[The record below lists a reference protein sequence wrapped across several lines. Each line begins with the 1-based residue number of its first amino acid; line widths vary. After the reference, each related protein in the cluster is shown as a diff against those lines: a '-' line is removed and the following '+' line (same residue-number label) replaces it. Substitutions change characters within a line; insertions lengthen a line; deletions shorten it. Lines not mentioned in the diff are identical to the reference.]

1 MGETRVDLKHLLEDI
16 RDAYPFPMEEAII
29 TELVANSLDSQ
40 ASKISFWVKAE
51 SATLM
56 VIDNGTG
63 MSDRDLKAYH
73 DIASTTKVRGKGI
86 GFAGVGVKLALLCA
100 ESVVTETR
108 RLGFHKAT
116 KWHLESNV
124 RAPWEYIEPEGMVP
138 SIEGTAVS
146 ILLMSS
152 KSNLLDPGFIQ
163 QVVQKHF
170 YPILDKEFM
179 RRILKHVYKNGILFF
194 VNGERVTVPSA
205 ERNRHRRQFVVNLGK
220 KAKPVGI
227 GFLEKSKT
235 VIGEEDRAL
244 AISTYGKVIKRGW
257 DWTGLSPRNPM
268 HLTGIVEVP
277 RLSEILTTSKSDFL
291 RDVNSLQKY
300 YRHRKAIQEAVEPIL
315 EEFGEVSTSREK
327 ADKDFRPLEKEIE
340 QVLERMLN
348 DFPELNP
355 LFGRK
360 RKAEK
365 TMGVIPDLDEPEA
378 GSFSEGADML
388 SDTAGSSGEGEGAE
402 VSAGD
407 QSGEFVDPNLD
418 KVEPGRE
425 HEVKR
430 RRPGLMIGFEED
442 EDRAEPGWLSENTVW
457 INKGHPAYRRCMNTD
472 AEGYH
477 IALSVAWVLTSY
489 LEEGKS
495 PLEFI
500 NRFLSGWGERT

>member
-1 MGETRVDLKHLLEDI
+1 MGETRVNLKHLLEDI

-40 ASKISFWVKAE
+40 ASKISFWAKPE
-51 SATLM
+51 SANLII
-56 VIDNGTG
+56 IDNGSG
-63 MSDRDLKAYH
+63 MSDRDFTAYH

-116 KWHLESNV
+116 KWNLESNV
-124 RAPWEYIEPEGMVP
+124 RAPWEYVEPEGLVP
-138 SIEGTAVS
+138 SVEGTAIS
-146 ILLMSS
+146 ISLMSR

-163 QVVQKHF
+163 RVVQKHF
-170 YPILDKEFM
+170 YPLLNKEFM
-179 RRILKHVYKNGILFF
+179 RRILKHVYKDGVLFF
-194 VNGERVTVPSA
+194 VNGQKVLIPSA
-205 ERNRHRRQFVVNLGK
+205 NTNRRRSQFVVNLGR

-235 VIGEEDRAL
+235 DLGEEDRGL
-244 AISTYGKVIKRGW
+244 AVSTYGKVIKRGW

-268 HLTGIVEVP
+268 RLTGVVEVP
-277 RLSEILTTSKSDFL
+277 KLSEILTTSKADFL

-315 EEFGEVSTSREK
+315 EEFGEMSTAREK
-327 ADKDFRPLEKEIE
+327 ADKDFRPLEKEI
-340 QVLERMLN
+340 VRILERMLN

-365 TMGVIPDLDEPEA
+365 TMEIVPDPDAPEI
-378 GSFSEGADML
+378 GSYSEGDGMV
-388 SDTAGSSGEGEGAE
+388 SGTVDSTGEGEGIKT
-402 VSAGD
+402 V
-407 QSGEFVDPNLD
+407 GEDSPGEPIDPNLE

-425 HEVKR
+425 QEGKR

-442 EDRAEPGWLSENTVW
+442 EGRMELGWLSENTIW
-457 INKGHPAYRRCMNTD
+457 INKGHPAFKRCMNTD

-477 IALSVAWVLTSY
+477 VALSVAWVLTAF

-500 NRFLSGWGERT
+500 NRFLSGWGERA